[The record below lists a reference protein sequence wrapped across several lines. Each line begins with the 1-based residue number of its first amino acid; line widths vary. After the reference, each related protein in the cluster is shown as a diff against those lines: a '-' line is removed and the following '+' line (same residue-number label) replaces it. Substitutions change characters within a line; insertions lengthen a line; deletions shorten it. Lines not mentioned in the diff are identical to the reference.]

1 MIGCRNENFL
11 YVARQ
16 EYYGYLQ
23 DYKQTIALCKSYD
36 CLHEFLKKYN
46 PLQELCFIAEIA

>member
-1 MIGCRNENFL
+1 MTGCRNENFL

-36 CLHEFLKKYN
+36 CLHEFVKKYN